1 MGPEALAKLT
11 KVMSVKKDQAA
22 ALNSI
27 IETVMGIDPEK
38 IKELAKVSAK
48 IDPSGG

>member
-1 MGPEALAKLT
+1 MGPVALAKLT

-27 IETVMGIDPEK
+27 IETVMGIDPK
-38 IKELAKVSAK
+38 KLKELAKVSAK

>member
-1 MGPEALAKLT
+1 MGPEALAKIT
-11 KVMSVKKDQAA
+11 KAMSVKKDQAA

-27 IETVMGIDPEK
+27 IETVMGIDPK
-38 IKELAKVSAK
+38 KLKALAKVSAK